1 MISQLKGKKQV
12 VFCDIDN
19 SFYDVES
26 AMVSIHHDYPINSV
40 SYDLDDKF
48 LLEFYNPD
56 LYQLEFVNKEVLAF
70 LLTKVDEGYQIVFY
84 SNSVSAEIYLRK
96 LWLVQEFFGSVP
108 LVPVVSDYDLPSLI
122 KVFDNDGKDLE
133 DIIFIDDK
141 PNRIEFLLEN
151 HIKVVGVKHP
161 YNKELLKGKRTL
173 TPNYLLEKY
182 NSNGLI
188 GTVKEVVDEQ

>member
-1 MISQLKGKKQV
+1 MISQLKGKKRV

-26 AMVSIHHDYPINSV
+26 AMVSIHHDYPINSE
-40 SYDLDDKF
+40 SYDLNDKF

-70 LLTKVDEGYQIVFY
+70 LQTKVDEGYQLVFY
-84 SNSVSAEIYLRK
+84 SHSCSAEIYLRK

-122 KVFDNDGKDLE
+122 KVFDNNGKDLE

-151 HIKVVGVKHP
+151 HIKVVGVEHP

-182 NSNGLI
+182 NSNDLNGE
-188 GTVKEVVDEQ
+188 VKGVEDEQ

>member
-19 SFYDVES
+19 SFYDIES
-26 AMVSIHHDYPINSV
+26 AMYSRFPDYPINTE
-40 SYDLDDKF
+40 SYDLCDKF
-48 LLEFYNPD
+48 LVEFYNPD

-70 LLTKVDEGYQIVFY
+70 LRTKVDEGYQLVFY

-96 LWLVQEFFGSVP
+96 LELVQEFFGSVP

-133 DIIFIDDK
+133 GIIFIDDK

-151 HIKVVGVKHP
+151 HIKVVGVEHP

>member
-19 SFYDVES
+19 SFYDIES
-26 AMVSIHHDYPINSV
+26 AMVSIHHNYPINSE
-40 SYDLDDKF
+40 SYDLDGKF
-48 LLEFYNPD
+48 LAEFYNPQ
-56 LYQLEFVNKEVLAF
+56 LYQLEFINKEVLAF
-70 LLTKVDEGYQIVFY
+70 LRTKVDEGYQLVFY
-84 SNSVSAEIYLRK
+84 SQSVSAEIYLRK

-122 KVFDNDGKDLE
+122 RVFDNDGKDLE

-151 HIKVVGVKHP
+151 HIKVVGVQHP
-161 YNKELLKGKRTL
+161 YNKDLLEGKRTL
-173 TPNYLLEKY
+173 TTNYLLKKHD
-182 NSNGLI
+182 SNGLI
-188 GTVKEVVDEQ
+188 GEV